1 MSETQQLISII
12 TNVLQPQDANL
23 RKTAEGI
30 LVNLRNEKPN
40 ELMLAYLEVL
50 KGKQHFNVT
59 LSWLFF
65 LFFETI

>member
-1 MSETQQLISII
+1 
-12 TNVLQPQDANL
+12 LQPQDANL

-59 LSWLFF
+59 LS
-65 LFFETI
+65 

>member
-1 MSETQQLISII
+1 
-12 TNVLQPQDANL
+12 
-23 RKTAEGI
+23 
-30 LVNLRNEKPN
+30 
-40 ELMLAYLEVL
+40 MLAYLEVL